1 MITSIRNA
9 CARFWAEEDANILA
23 EGVMILPFIALFYVG
38 IVDYFQTY
46 AAKATNIRAAYT
58 ISDILS
64 REDTSVN
71 ANYINGL
78 HTVFSYLTQDAGGN
92 PEIRVTVVYCEDNCG
107 LEDTGRVLRMDWSYG
122 VGKSALVEGQLSEF
136 EEKIPVMSTGDRALL
151 VETTVDYTPAF
162 ESVGLE
168 DVTFENIIVT
178 RPRWVPIMC
187 FEGINCNS

>member
-1 MITSIRNA
+1 M
-9 CARFWAEEDANILA
+9 
-23 EGVMILPFIALFYVG
+23 
-38 IVDYFQTY
+38 DYFQTY

-71 ANYINGL
+71 ANYIDGL
-78 HTVFSYLTQDAGGN
+78 HTVFSYLTLDAGAN

-136 EEKIPVMSTGDRALL
+136 DDKIPVMSTGDRAIL

-162 ESVGLE
+162 ESVGLD

>member
-1 MITSIRNA
+1 MITFIRNQ

-46 AAKATNIRAAYT
+46 AAKATNLRAAYT

-64 REDTSVN
+64 REDTSVSSS
-71 ANYINGL
+71 YINGL
-78 HTVFSYLTQDAGGN
+78 HTVFSYLTQDAGAN
-92 PEIRVTVVYCEDNCG
+92 PKIRVTVVFCTENCALG
-107 LEDTGRVLRMDWSYG
+107 SANRRLDMDWSYG
-122 VGKSALVEGQLSEF
+122 VGKPALSAGQLGQF
-136 EEKIPVMSTGDRALL
+136 EDRIPVMSKGDRALL
-151 VETTVDYTPAF
+151 VETYVDYTPAF
-162 ESVGLE
+162 ESVGL
-168 DVTFENIIVT
+168 DNVHFENVIVT